1 MKHTRWQALPTDE
14 NAVQQLRENLPVPP
28 VFCRLLVQRGIR
40 TYEEA
45 RLFFRPSL
53 DQLHDPFLMRD
64 MDVAVHRLDRAVQN
78 GERILLY
85 GDYDVDGTTSVALM
99 YAFLSGFYR
108 NLDYYLPDRDK
119 EGYGVSL
126 AGVEYAKKEGCS
138 LIVAMDC
145 GIKAH
150 AAVSKAKEYGI
161 DFIVCDHHLP
171 EETLPGAV
179 ANLDPKRPD
188 CPYPYKDLSGCGIA
202 FKLAQAFALHQDT
215 PVAEIEHLLDLVV
228 VSIACDVVPMTGENR
243 VLSHFGLEKINRSP
257 RLGLWALVNRC
268 GRTYPLSIT
277 DLVFGLGPLINAA
290 GRLGDA
296 REAVRLLLSADK
308 QSALDNA
315 TALVQR
321 NRERREVDYAMT
333 DDARRNF
340 LDQDG
345 WEQRKSI
352 VLFNPQWHKG
362 IIGIAASRMVEAF
375 HRPAVILTQ
384 SEGRAVGSARSVPGF
399 DLYEALQQC
408 EELFYSYGG
417 HAHAAGMQ
425 LPVENVQAF
434 AERFEGLVQHMLR
447 PEDENPLLELSAEL
461 EFAEISP
468 KFWRT
473 LRQFAPF
480 GPYNMSPVFITRNV
494 VDSGKSRHL
503 ANNHVRLALR
513 QHGHDAVATGIGFG
527 LSEAFRKVQ
536 GGIFDVA
543 YSLHE
548 DIWRGESRLSLHVKG
563 IRVAD

>member
-1 MKHTRWQALPTDE
+1 MKQHRWLPIPTDE
-14 NAVQQLRENLPVPP
+14 TAVQQLQQQLSVAP
-28 VFCRLLVQRGIR
+28 VFCRLLTQRGIL
-40 TYEEA
+40 TYDEA
-45 RLFFRPSL
+45 HRFFRPSL
-53 DQLHDPFLMRD
+53 EQLHDPFLMRD
-64 MDVAVHRLDRAVQN
+64 MDLAVERLDTAVRK

-108 NLDYYLPDRDK
+108 HIDYYLPDRDK

-126 AGVEYAKKEGCS
+126 AGVDYAHGQGCS
-138 LIVAMDC
+138 LIIAMDC

-150 AAVSKAKEYGI
+150 AAVSKARSLGI

-171 EETLPGAV
+171 DETLPEAV

-188 CPYPYKDLSGCGIA
+188 CPYPCKDLSGCGIA
-202 FKLAQAFALHQDT
+202 FKFAQAYAQLQDMPT
-215 PVAEIEHLLDLVV
+215 EEIEHLLDLVV

-243 VLSHFGLEKINRSP
+243 VLAYFGLEKINRNP
-257 RLGLWALVNRC
+257 RLGLWALANRC
-268 GRTYPLSIT
+268 GRSYPLEIN

-308 QSALDNA
+308 TSALDNA
-315 TALVQR
+315 AALVQR
-321 NRERREVDYAMT
+321 NRQRREVDFAMT
-333 DDARRNF
+333 DEARRNV
-340 LDQDG
+340 LEQDD
-345 WEQRKSI
+345 WAARKSI

-362 IIGIAASRMVEAF
+362 IIGIAASRMAEHF
-375 HRPAVILTQ
+375 HRPAVILTE

-399 DLYEALQQC
+399 DLYDALQQC

-425 LPVENVQAF
+425 LPVENVPAF
-434 AERFEGLVQHMLR
+434 AQRFEQLVQTNLR
-447 PEDENPLLELSAEL
+447 PEDVHPALYLSAEL
-461 EFAEISP
+461 NFSDITP

-480 GPYNMSPVFITRNV
+480 GPHNMSPVFITRNV
-494 VDSGKSRHL
+494 VDSGKSRFL
-503 ANNHVRLALR
+503 ANNHVKLSLR
-513 QHGHDAVATGIGFG
+513 QENLETEAQGVGFG
-527 LSEAFRKVQ
+527 LADAFREVQ
-536 GGIFDVA
+536 GGRFDVA

-548 DIWRGESRLSLHVKG
+548 DTWRGEQRLSIYVKAL
-563 IRVAD
+563 RTAD